1 MDNFNLQNW
10 RLRVVNEDY
19 FKEGMG
25 ELNVYGYQTKHF
37 DICPSAQTLFKDILR
52 GEFTDGVPSAKEQDK
67 IAELARLH
75 DLLFFLE
82 KLAINDENL
91 PDLPIKA
98 IFSQVI
104 DVASDI
110 YELGTEI
117 GLDQNTDLRYI
128 QGHVQKVNDIAR
140 GTDDIG
146 RPLDEDKAED
156 MAALIKQRDALIK
169 KHSDAGEMFSDKV
182 YDLDSQIQKIAKS
195 ESLEEIELEI
205 PGEENAPAGD
215 KTLNKKLTKN
225 DKIIDAYKGIEQEI
239 KDSIQKMKSGNEDEK
254 KGALN
259 FLKANQDTI
268 KAYNNLKK
276 V

>member
-1 MDNFNLQNW
+1 MDNFSLQNW
-10 RLRVVNEDY
+10 RIRVVNVDA
-19 FKEGMG
+19 FREGMG
-25 ELNVYGYQTKHF
+25 ELNVYGYQTNHF
-37 DICPSAQTLFKDILR
+37 DICPGAQTLFKDILR

-67 IAELARLH
+67 IVELAKLH
-75 DLLFFLE
+75 DILFKLE
-82 KLAINDENL
+82 KIALEDQGDAKL
-91 PDLPIKA
+91 VFKK
-98 IFSQVI
+98 VI
-104 DVASDI
+104 ETASDI

-117 GLDQNTDLRYI
+117 GLDQNSDLRYI
-128 QGHVQKVNDIAR
+128 QGHVERVNDAAR
-140 GTDDIG
+140 GVDDIG
-146 RPLDEDKAED
+146 RPLD
-156 MAALIKQRDALIK
+156 
-169 KHSDAGEMFSDKV
+169 
-182 YDLDSQIQKIAKS
+182 
-195 ESLEEIELEI
+195 EIELEI

>member
-1 MDNFNLQNW
+1 MDNFSLQNW
-10 RLRVVNEDY
+10 RIRVVNEDA
-19 FKEGMG
+19 FREGMG
-25 ELNVYGYQTKHF
+25 ELNVYGYQTNHF

-67 IAELARLH
+67 IVKLAKLH
-75 DLLFFLE
+75 DILFKLE
-82 KLAINDENL
+82 KIALEDQGDAKLVFD
-91 PDLPIKA
+91 K
-98 IFSQVI
+98 VI
-104 DVASDI
+104 ETASDI

-128 QGHVQKVNDIAR
+128 QGHVERVNDAAR

-146 RPLDEDKAED
+146 RPLD
-156 MAALIKQRDALIK
+156 
-169 KHSDAGEMFSDKV
+169 
-182 YDLDSQIQKIAKS
+182 
-195 ESLEEIELEI
+195 EIELEI

>member
-1 MDNFNLQNW
+1 MDNFSLQNW
-10 RLRVVNEDY
+10 RIRVVNEDA

-37 DICPSAQTLFKDILR
+37 DICPGAQTLFKDILR

-75 DLLFFLE
+75 DLLFYLE
-82 KLAINDENL
+82 KLALEDKDNPE
-91 PDLPIKA
+91 LPISA
-98 IFSQVI
+98 IFNQVI

-117 GLDQNTDLRYI
+117 GLDQNSDLRYI

-146 RPLDEDKAED
+146 RPLDE
-156 MAALIKQRDALIK
+156 
-169 KHSDAGEMFSDKV
+169 
-182 YDLDSQIQKIAKS
+182 
-195 ESLEEIELEI
+195 IELEI

-215 KTLNKKLTKN
+215 KALNVKLTKN
-225 DKIIDAYKGIEQEI
+225 DKIINAYKEIEQEI

-254 KGALN
+254 KAALD

>member
-1 MDNFNLQNW
+1 MDNFSLQNW
-10 RLRVVNEDY
+10 RIRVVNEDT
-19 FKEGMG
+19 FREGMG

-37 DICPSAQTLFKDILR
+37 DICPGAQTLFKDILR
-52 GEFTDGVPSAKEQDK
+52 GAFTDGVPSAKEQDK
-67 IAELARLH
+67 IVELAKLH
-75 DLLFFLE
+75 DILFKLE
-82 KLAINDENL
+82 KIALEDQGDAKL
-91 PDLPIKA
+91 VFKK
-98 IFSQVI
+98 VI
-104 DVASDI
+104 ETASDI

-117 GLDQNTDLRYI
+117 GLDQNSDLRYI
-128 QGHVQKVNDIAR
+128 QGHVERVNDAAR
-140 GTDDIG
+140 GVDDIG
-146 RPLDEDKAED
+146 RPLD
-156 MAALIKQRDALIK
+156 
-169 KHSDAGEMFSDKV
+169 
-182 YDLDSQIQKIAKS
+182 
-195 ESLEEIELEI
+195 EIELEI

>member
-1 MDNFNLQNW
+1 MDNFSLQNW
-10 RLRVVNEDY
+10 RIRVVNEDA
-19 FKEGMG
+19 FREGMG
-25 ELNVYGYQTKHF
+25 ELNVYGYQTNHF
-37 DICPSAQTLFKDILR
+37 DICPGAQTLFKDILR

-67 IAELARLH
+67 IVELAKLH
-75 DLLFFLE
+75 DILFKLE
-82 KLAINDENL
+82 KIALEDQGDAKL
-91 PDLPIKA
+91 VFKK
-98 IFSQVI
+98 VI
-104 DVASDI
+104 ETASDI

-117 GLDQNTDLRYI
+117 GLDQNSDLRYI
-128 QGHVQKVNDIAR
+128 QGHVERVNDAAR

-146 RPLDEDKAED
+146 RPLD
-156 MAALIKQRDALIK
+156 
-169 KHSDAGEMFSDKV
+169 
-182 YDLDSQIQKIAKS
+182 
-195 ESLEEIELEI
+195 EIELEI

>member
-1 MDNFNLQNW
+1 MDNFSLQNW
-10 RLRVVNEDY
+10 RIRVVNEDA

-37 DICPSAQTLFKDILR
+37 DICPGAQTLFKDILR
-52 GEFTDGVPSAKEQDK
+52 GEFTDGVPSVKEQDK

-91 PDLPIKA
+91 PDLPIKS

-104 DVASDI
+104 DAASDI

-117 GLDQNTDLRYI
+117 GLDQNSDLRYI
-128 QGHVQKVNDIAR
+128 QGHVERVNDAAR
-140 GTDDIG
+140 GVDDIG
-146 RPLDEDKAED
+146 RPLD
-156 MAALIKQRDALIK
+156 
-169 KHSDAGEMFSDKV
+169 
-182 YDLDSQIQKIAKS
+182 
-195 ESLEEIELEI
+195 EIELEI

-225 DKIIDAYKGIEQEI
+225 DKIIAAYKDIEQEI
-239 KDSIQKMKSGNEDEK
+239 RDSIQKIKSGNELEK
-254 KGALN
+254 KTSMD
-259 FLKANQDTI
+259 FLKSNQDTI

>member
-1 MDNFNLQNW
+1 MQDNFSIRHWKNTVLH
-10 RLRVVNEDY
+10 EDA
-19 FKEGMG
+19 FKEGIG
-25 ELNVYGYQTKHF
+25 ELDVYGYQTQHF
-37 DICPSAQTLFKDILR
+37 DICPGAQTLFKDILR
-52 GEFTDGVPSAKEQDK
+52 GEFTDGVPSAKEEDKVVELAKLHDTLFALEK
-67 IAELARLH
+67 IALKNQGDA
-75 DLLFFLE
+75 
-82 KLAINDENL
+82 
-91 PDLPIKA
+91 KA
-98 IFSQVI
+98 VLSKVI
-104 DVASDI
+104 ETASDI

-117 GLDQNTDLRYI
+117 GLDQNSDLRYI

-146 RPLDEDKAED
+146 RPLD
-156 MAALIKQRDALIK
+156 
-169 KHSDAGEMFSDKV
+169 
-182 YDLDSQIQKIAKS
+182 
-195 ESLEEIELEI
+195 EIELEI

-254 KGALN
+254 KDALN

>member
-1 MDNFNLQNW
+1 MDNFSLQNW
-10 RLRVVNEDY
+10 RIRVVNEDA
-19 FKEGMG
+19 FREGMG
-25 ELNVYGYQTKHF
+25 ELNVYGYQTNHF
-37 DICPSAQTLFKDILR
+37 DICPGAQTLFKDILR

-67 IAELARLH
+67 IVELAKLH
-75 DLLFFLE
+75 DILFKLE
-82 KLAINDENL
+82 KIALEDQGDAKL
-91 PDLPIKA
+91 VFKK
-98 IFSQVI
+98 VI
-104 DVASDI
+104 ETASDI

-128 QGHVQKVNDIAR
+128 QGHVERVNDAAR

-146 RPLDEDKAED
+146 RPLD
-156 MAALIKQRDALIK
+156 
-169 KHSDAGEMFSDKV
+169 
-182 YDLDSQIQKIAKS
+182 
-195 ESLEEIELEI
+195 EIELEI

-239 KDSIQKMKSGNEDEK
+239 KDSIQKMKSGNELEK
-254 KGALN
+254 KTAMD
-259 FLKANQDTI
+259 FLKSNQDTI